1 MSLVQPSGSDD
12 LLHILCSPHI
22 RTAVLRYA
30 GTHRVRLHC
39 VHSYTPFEFSLVSRA
54 TEIRSGKAR
63 HVGSIQRPPPEL
75 GILHLPISCADNRL
89 VKSGIDCSLLPVCY
103 TVCLCPPQEAL
114 MLINLLP
121 AAMLRSHAIYL
132 PRTQTIRGLLS
143 RVFSDSIVKQKNC

>member
-1 MSLVQPSGSDD
+1 MNLVQPSRSDK

-39 VHSYTPFEFSLVSRA
+39 VHSYTPFGFSLVSRA
-54 TEIRSGKAR
+54 TEIRSGKAHR
-63 HVGSIQRPPPEL
+63 VGSIQRSPPEL
-75 GILHLPISCADNRL
+75 GILHLPISCAGNRL

-114 MLINLLP
+114 MLISLLP
-121 AAMLRSHAIYL
+121 AAITIYL
-132 PRTQTIRGLLS
+132 PRTQTIGGLLS
-143 RVFSDSIVKQKNC
+143 RVFSDSITK